1 MKKMLFLAAGLLFAV
16 PAFANDKL
24 LPVLPADAVRLTLSE
39 SADVTVD
46 HDRVSMTLR
55 AEAEGGTTEM
65 VQNDVNKRMTEALNQ
80 ARRVADKVKVVTGSY
95 NVYQTGKERLWK
107 ASQTLTI
114 DSNDATAL
122 LRLAGEMQRAGLIA
136 SGMNYYLSDEKAAT
150 YRNQLL
156 QEATKKLT
164 VQAEAMAKA
173 LGKNRVQVVTLNV
186 GGSYRPPVMY
196 KAMRMESMAMAA
208 SADMA
213 APVGDGGEQKVS
225 ASVDAM
231 VYLLP

>member
-1 MKKMLFLAAGLLFAV
+1 MKKTLFLAAGLLFAV
-16 PAFANDKL
+16 SAFADDEKM
-24 LPVLPADAVRLTLSE
+24 LPTLPADGVRLTLSE

-55 AEAEGGTTEM
+55 AEAEGGTADM
-65 VQNDVNKRMTEALNQ
+65 VQNDVNRRMTEALSA

-95 NVYQTGKERLWK
+95 SVYQTGKERLWR
-107 ASQTLTI
+107 ANQTITL
-114 DSNDATAL
+114 DSADSTAML
-122 LRLAGEMQRAGLIA
+122 KLAGEMQKVGLVA

-150 YRNQLL
+150 YRSQLL
-156 QEATKKLT
+156 QEATKKLNA
-164 VQAEAMAKA
+164 QAEALAKA
-173 LGKNRVQVVTLNV
+173 LGKTRVQVITLNV

-196 KAMRMESMAMAA
+196 KAMRMETMAMGA
-208 SADMA
+208 ADMA
-213 APVGDGGEQKVS
+213 APVGDAGEQKVS